1 MEYRDFFKNKK
12 TTVKDI
18 QNLIPEGVNP
28 KEFQKGIIAEIEHT
42 QDQLTAATIASKNLQ
57 TDAHYYS
64 KIQENCGHC
73 DENDEECEEGSV
85 EEHCGACEDDMGS
98 EYDENGGLPKVG
110 GALAVPHHG
119 QPIMMGKIIQVGKE
133 FGGKPQT
140 GELSGMTKVGVAKDR
155 GGVPANQQG
164 DKETLTAGGK
174 KTDSAIA
181 SKSVGGA
188 VVPGEGQKQGG
199 INTKGTIANTSRLDE
214 SKSQVRKLVKEV
226 LKEIKFDKNS
236 GKWMKINEGKHKPGC
251 KCGFCKNKGTFGKK
265 SKRDS
270 EKEEMDEATVD
281 MKMGPSYKVVQPTLA
296 KTSEP
301 DQFSRTNQYEPEISE
316 MYDDEEECMMNE
328 RYVDLANAQRNLT
341 ESELSELKIL
351 REKIDM
357 IAEKKKWL
365 KTAINPKH
373 KGYCT
378 PMSKPTCTPSRKAF
392 AKRAKSGEFGGK
404 KKDESVN
411 VDENTVDMKMG
422 PSYKIVQ
429 PHLYKTAEDDFARTN
444 EYDPEVS
451 ESEEQDEVG
460 GQIVQHRSYRTIRDV
475 PQNPEA
481 RWSDEIDEV
490 GGHMVQHRSYS
501 TVNDAPQDGKVRWGH
516 EVDEGSKK
524 PSKVVKSIQ
533 KGMKP
538 KTTLKNP
545 KLKFQKSKKTT
556 SGVHKRKP

>member
-1 MEYRDFFKNKK
+1 MNYRDFFKNKK
-12 TTVKDI
+12 TTAKDI
-18 QNLIPEGVNP
+18 QNLIPEGVDP

-57 TDAHYYS
+57 ADANYYS
-64 KIQENCGHC
+64 KIQEVV
-73 DENDEECEEGSV
+73 EDEEEEGCEEGSV
-85 EEHCGACEDDMGS
+85 EEHCGACEDDMGG

-155 GGVPANQQG
+155 GGIPANQQG
-164 DKETLTAGGK
+164 DKEPLTAGGK
-174 KTDSAIA
+174 KLETSVA
-181 SKSVGGA
+181 SKSVGGPVA
-188 VVPGEGQKQGG
+188 PGEGQKQGG
-199 INTKGTIANTSRLDE
+199 LNSQGTIANTARLDE
-214 SKSQVRKLVKEV
+214 SKNKVRKIVKEV
-226 LKEIKFDKNS
+226 LKEIKFDKGS
-236 GKWMKINEGKHKPGC
+236 GKWMKINEGKHKTGC
-251 KCGFCKNKGTFGKK
+251 TCGFCKNKGTFGKK
-265 SKRDS
+265 SKKDD

-301 DQFSRTNQYEPEISE
+301 DQFSRTNEYDPEITE

-341 ESELSELKIL
+341 ESELSELKSL

-357 IAEKKKWL
+357 ISEKKKRTNKWIQ
-365 KTAINPKH
+365 KAINPKH

-378 PMSKPTCTPSRKAF
+378 PMSKPTCTPRRKAL
-392 AKRAKSGEFGGK
+392 AKRFK
-404 KKDESVN
+404 KGDLSEAEVN
-411 VDENTVDMKMG
+411 MNMG
-422 PSYKIVQ
+422 PSYKVVQ
-429 PHLYKTAEDDFARTN
+429 PTLAKTSEPDQFSRTN

-451 ESEEQDEVG
+451 EGEEQDEVG

-490 GGHMVQHRSYS
+490 GGHMVQHRSYV
-501 TVNDAPQDGKVRWGH
+501 TANDAPQDGKVRWGH

>member
-1 MEYRDFFKNKK
+1 MNYRDFFKNKK
-12 TTVKDI
+12 TTAKDI
-18 QNLIPEGVNP
+18 QNLIPEGVDP

-57 TDAHYYS
+57 ADANYYS
-64 KIQENCGHC
+64 KIQEVV
-73 DENDEECEEGSV
+73 EDEEEEGCEEGSV

-155 GGVPANQQG
+155 GGIPANQQG
-164 DKETLTAGGK
+164 DKEPLTAGGK
-174 KTDSAIA
+174 KLETSVA
-181 SKSVGGA
+181 SKSVGGPVA
-188 VVPGEGQKQGG
+188 PGEGQKQGG
-199 INTKGTIANTSRLDE
+199 LNSQGTIANTARLDE
-214 SKSQVRKLVKEV
+214 SKNKVRKIVKEV
-226 LKEIKFDKNS
+226 LKEIKFDKGS
-236 GKWMKINEGKHKPGC
+236 GKWMKINEGKHKTGC
-251 KCGFCKNKGTFGKK
+251 TCGFCKNKGTFGKK
-265 SKRDS
+265 SKKDD

-301 DQFSRTNQYEPEISE
+301 DQFSRTN
-316 MYDDEEECMMNE
+316 
-328 RYVDLANAQRNLT
+328 
-341 ESELSELKIL
+341 
-351 REKIDM
+351 
-357 IAEKKKWL
+357 
-365 KTAINPKH
+365 
-373 KGYCT
+373 
-378 PMSKPTCTPSRKAF
+378 
-392 AKRAKSGEFGGK
+392 
-404 KKDESVN
+404 
-411 VDENTVDMKMG
+411 
-422 PSYKIVQ
+422 
-429 PHLYKTAEDDFARTN
+429 

-451 ESEEQDEVG
+451 EGEEQDEVG

-490 GGHMVQHRSYS
+490 GGHMVQHRSYV
-501 TVNDAPQDGKVRWGH
+501 TANDAPQDGKVRWGH